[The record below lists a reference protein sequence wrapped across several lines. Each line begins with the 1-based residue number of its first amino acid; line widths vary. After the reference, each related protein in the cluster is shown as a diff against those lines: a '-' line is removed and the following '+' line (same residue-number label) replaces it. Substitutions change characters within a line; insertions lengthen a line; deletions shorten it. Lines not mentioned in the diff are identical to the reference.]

1 MMGDAAH
8 ASMPF
13 AGNGAAQALE
23 DSAVLDHLFSEI
35 TEPSQIPSAFEAY
48 DTVRRPRSQ
57 KVVDLARQFGRVYA
71 YAEDNMHNDPAK
83 MKQFFAGA
91 AAFTNNADLQRQNDD
106 AMNLFKAAVS
116 GEVAGADAIEMV

>member
-1 MMGDAAH
+1 
-8 ASMPF
+8 
-13 AGNGAAQALE
+13 LE

-35 TEPSQIPSAFEAY
+35 REVSQIPAAFQAF

-57 KVVDLARQFGRVYA
+57 RVVDLARQFGRVYA
-71 YAEDNMHNDPAK
+71 YAEDGMHEDPAR

-106 AMNLFKAAVS
+106 AMDLYKAAVT
-116 GEVAGADAIEMV
+116 GEVKGADPVEVV